1 MSVNRSHITIT
12 TLLCALRADWA
23 DLLTAAAAYQQGD
36 VQHSS
41 NHNGVTAATA
51 ATSASNRGSPV
62 SASKHRSAARS
73 IGAALHVTAA
83 SSSSDKQHA
92 SSSSTSNGSS
102 RTLASGVTL
111 PSPLTQ
117 LQSDAPS
124 PTQRSAQRS
133 RAPTAAAATATAVVS
148 GATGSSKKGHGDKG
162 AAAVKPPSEQEVRA
176 WLALPPYTLV
186 EFKPDADA
194 DATLQEQL
202 EEMHYK
208 VQHSYAVHC

>member
-1 MSVNRSHITIT
+1 VSVNRSHITIT

-117 LQSDAPS
+117 LQSDA
-124 PTQRSAQRS
+124 
-133 RAPTAAAATATAVVS
+133 AAAATATAVVS
-148 GATGSSKKGHGDKG
+148 GATGSSKKGHSDKG

-208 VQHSYAVHC
+208 VQHSYGVHC